1 MAQGKTPRATRA
13 TVDLLTCAQRDE
25 DSRGRE
31 QFEEQ
36 HRFRGAFQRD
46 RDRIVHS
53 RSFRRLEYKTQVFL
67 NGTGDHY
74 RTRLTHTIEVA
85 SVSRT
90 MARELR
96 LNEDLAECIALA
108 HDLGHSPFGHA
119 GENALNELMLRYGG
133 FEHNVQSLRIVEELE
148 VKYPEYN
155 GLNLTWEVREGLK
168 KGRLDDLES
177 EIALGFTP
185 LQPSLE
191 AQIVDLCD
199 EIAYTCADLDD
210 ALESELVSLP
220 ALSGVPL
227 WRRVEG
233 EVLGKYPRL
242 EPNRLRAYAVRCL
255 MDNLVEDAI
264 SATRALVAAA
274 KPASADDVRR
284 HPHPLA
290 RFSQDMDYDLQ
301 LMRDFLH
308 ENFYHHEIVT
318 GLNRRGAAILDT
330 LFDTYVRNPTL
341 MGAHAVRRIKK
352 DGVHRAACDFL
363 AGMTDSYARIQFDAL
378 IGELDPL
385 SGLRFRSRE

>member
-1 MAQGKTPRATRA
+1 MAQGKTQRLARPAPE
-13 TVDLLTCAQRDE
+13 LIICAQRD
-25 DSRGRE
+25 DQSRGRE
-31 QFEEQ
+31 FFEEQ

-90 MARELR
+90 VARELR
-96 LNEDLAECIALA
+96 VNEDLAECIALA

-119 GENALNELMLRYGG
+119 GENALNEMMLSHGG

-168 KGRLDDLES
+168 KGRLDDMES
-177 EIALGFTP
+177 AIALGFSA

-191 AQIVDLCD
+191 AQVVDLCD
-199 EIAYTCADLDD
+199 EIAYTCADVDD
-210 ALESELVSLP
+210 ALESELVSI
-220 ALSGVPL
+220 ASLSEVPL
-227 WRRVEG
+227 WRRVEDG
-233 EVLGKYPRL
+233 VLSRYPRL
-242 EPNRLRAYAVRCL
+242 ESNRMRACAVRCL
-255 MDNLVEDAI
+255 MDLLVEDAI
-264 SATRALVAAA
+264 QATRALVEKAS
-274 KPASADDVRR
+274 PGSADDVRR
-284 HPHPLA
+284 HGKPLA
-290 RFSQDMDYDLQ
+290 GFSPDMEYDLQ
-301 LMRDFLH
+301 LVRDFLH
-308 ENFYHHEIVT
+308 ENFYHHDVVR
-318 GLNRRGAAILDT
+318 GLNRQGALILDS
-330 LFDTYVRNPTL
+330 LFEAYVRNPTL

-363 AGMTDSYARIQFDAL
+363 AGMTDSYARIQFNTL
-378 IGELDPL
+378 IGERDPL
-385 SGLRFRSRE
+385 HGLRFRTHE

>member
-1 MAQGKTPRATRA
+1 MAQGKSPKATRVIA
-13 TVDLLTCAQRDE
+13 DLLACAQRDE

-74 RTRLTHTIEVA
+74 RTRLTHTFEVA

-90 MARELR
+90 VARELR

-119 GENALNELMLRYGG
+119 GENALNELMLSHGG

-191 AQIVDLCD
+191 AQIVDLSD

-210 ALESELVSLP
+210 ALESELVSLA
-220 ALSGVPL
+220 ALSEVPL

-255 MDNLVEDAI
+255 MDRLVGDAI
-264 SATRALVAAA
+264 GTTRALIAAA
-274 KPASADDVRR
+274 KVGSADDVRR

-290 RFSQDMDYDLQ
+290 RFSPDMDYDLQ

-318 GLNRRGAAILDT
+318 GLNRRGAAILDA
-330 LFDTYVRNPTL
+330 LFDTYARNPTL

-352 DGVHRAACDFL
+352 DGVQRATCDFL

-378 IGELDPL
+378 IGEMDPL
-385 SGLRFRSRE
+385 SGLRFRARE

>member
-1 MAQGKTPRATRA
+1 MAQGKTSKGTRA
-13 TVDLLTCAQRDE
+13 TADLMPCAQRDE

-31 QFEEQ
+31 YFEEQ

-46 RDRIVHS
+46 RDRVVHS

-90 MARELR
+90 VARELR

-119 GENALNELMLRYGG
+119 GENALNELMLRHGG

-148 VKYPEYN
+148 VKYPEHN

-168 KGRLDDLES
+168 KGQLDDLES

-191 AQIVDLCD
+191 AQIVDLSD

-210 ALESELVSLP
+210 ALESELVSLVS
-220 ALSGVPL
+220 LSDVPL
-227 WRRVEG
+227 WQRVEAD
-233 EVLGKYPRL
+233 VLGRYPRL
-242 EPNRLRAYAVRCL
+242 EPNRFRACAVRGL
-255 MDNLVEDAI
+255 MDLLVEDAI
-264 SATRALVAAA
+264 VTTSALVAAA
-274 KPASADDVRR
+274 KPGSADDVRR
-284 HPHPLA
+284 HPAPLA
-290 RFSQDMDYDLQ
+290 GFGPNMAYDLQ
-301 LMRDFLH
+301 IMRDFLH
-308 ENFYHHEIVT
+308 ENFYHHDIVM
-318 GLNRRGAAILDT
+318 GLNRRGAVILDS
-330 LFDTYVRNPTL
+330 LFDAYVRNPTL

-352 DGVHRAACDFL
+352 DGVHRATCDFL
-363 AGMTDSYARIQFDAL
+363 AGMTDSYARIQFDTL
-378 IGELDPL
+378 IGEMDPL
-385 SGLRFRSRE
+385 SGLRFRARE

>member
-1 MAQGKTPRATRA
+1 MAQGKATRSTRSGA
-13 TVDLLTCAQRDE
+13 ELLPCAQRDE

-31 QFEEQ
+31 HFEEQ

-53 RSFRRLEYKTQVFL
+53 RAFRRLEYKTQVFL

-90 MARELR
+90 LARELR

-119 GENALNELMLRYGG
+119 GENALNELMLCHGG

-148 VKYPEYN
+148 VKYPEHN

-177 EIALGFTP
+177 EIALGFIA

-210 ALESELVSLP
+210 ALESELVSL
-220 ALSGVPL
+220 ASVSRVPL
-227 WRRVEG
+227 WRRVETG
-233 EVLGKYPRL
+233 VLSQYPRL
-242 EPNRLRAYAVRCL
+242 EPNRMRACVVRCL
-255 MDNLVEDAI
+255 MDHLVEDAI
-264 SATRALVAAA
+264 EATRDAIAAA
-274 KPASADDVRR
+274 KPASADDVRKR
-284 HPHPLA
+284 PEPLA
-290 RFSQDMDYDLQ
+290 RFGPDMAHELQ

-318 GLNRRGAAILDT
+318 GLNRRGAAT
-330 LFDTYVRNPTL
+330 LAALFEAYAHNPTL

-352 DGVHRAACDFL
+352 DGVHRATCDFL
-363 AGMTDSYARIQFDAL
+363 AGMTDSYAKIQFDAL

-385 SGLRFRSRE
+385 SGLRFRSA

>member
-1 MAQGKTPRATRA
+1 MAHGKAQRSAKPAPE
-13 TVDLLTCAQRDE
+13 LIPCAQRDE
-25 DSRGRE
+25 QSRGRE
-31 QFEEQ
+31 YFEEQ

-46 RDRIVHS
+46 RDRVVHS

-90 MARELR
+90 VARELR

-119 GENALNELMLRYGG
+119 GENALNELMLSHGG

-148 VKYPEYN
+148 IKYPEYN

-168 KGRLDDLES
+168 KGHLDDVQS
-177 EIALGFTP
+177 AVALGFAA

-210 ALESELVSLP
+210 ALESELVSMSSL
-220 ALSGVPL
+220 ADVPL
-227 WRRVEG
+227 WRRVEE
-233 EVLGKYPRL
+233 EVLGRYPRL
-242 EPNRLRAYAVRCL
+242 ESNRMRACAVRCL
-255 MDNLVEDAI
+255 MDLLVEDAI
-264 SATRALVAAA
+264 ATTRSLVNTAE
-274 KPASADDVRR
+274 PDSADDVRR
-284 HPHPLA
+284 HPAPLA
-290 RFSQDMDYDLQ
+290 GFGPDMSYELQ

-308 ENFYHHEIVT
+308 ENFYHHDIVM
-318 GLNRRGAAILDT
+318 GLNRQGALILDT
-330 LFDTYVRNPTL
+330 LFDTYVKNPTL
-341 MGAHAVRRIKK
+341 MGPHAVRRIKK

-363 AGMTDSYARIQFDAL
+363 AGMTDSYARIQFNSL
-378 IGELDPL
+378 IGDRDPL
-385 SGLRFRSRE
+385 SGLRFRCRD

>member
-1 MAQGKTPRATRA
+1 MAQGRTPRATRA
-13 TVDLLTCAQRDE
+13 AADLLPCAQRDE

-31 QFEEQ
+31 HFEEQ

-90 MARELR
+90 VARELR

-119 GENALNELMLRYGG
+119 GENALNELMLSHGG

-148 VKYPEYN
+148 VKYPEHN

-168 KGRLDDLES
+168 KGRLDDLDC

-191 AQIVDLCD
+191 AQIVDISD

-210 ALESELVSLP
+210 SLESELVTLASL
-220 ALSGVPL
+220 SEVPL

-233 EVLGKYPRL
+233 AVLGQYPRL
-242 EPNRLRAYAVRCL
+242 EPNRLRACAVRCL
-255 MDNLVEDAI
+255 MDLLVEDAI
-264 SATRALVAAA
+264 SATRELVAAA
-274 KPASADDVRR
+274 RPAGADDVRR
-284 HPHPLA
+284 HPEPLA
-290 RFSQDMDYDLQ
+290 KFGPDMEYDLQ

-318 GLNRRGAAILDT
+318 GLNRRGAAILDA
-330 LFDTYVRNPTL
+330 LFEAFVRNPTL
-341 MGAHAVRRIKK
+341 MGPHAVRRIKK

-378 IGELDPL
+378 IGDLDPL
-385 SGLRFRSRE
+385 SGLRFRARE